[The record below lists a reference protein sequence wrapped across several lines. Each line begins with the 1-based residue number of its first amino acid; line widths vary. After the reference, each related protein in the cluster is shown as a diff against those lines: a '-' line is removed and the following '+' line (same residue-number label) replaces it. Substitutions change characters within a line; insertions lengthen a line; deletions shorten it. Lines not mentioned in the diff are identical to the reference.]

1 LDRQWITIREITM
14 LLIATHNQGKFA
26 EISQMLAP
34 ISCQSAA
41 SLKLHSPEETGLS
54 FIENALI
61 KARSASLESKSPCIA
76 DDSGLVVPALYG
88 KPGIYSARFAGPNA
102 SDAEHRQL
110 LLKSMQHLSHDQRKA
125 YFYCVIVYI
134 EHAADPTP
142 LFGIGQWH
150 GEISL
155 EEKGEYGFGYDP
167 IFLLTDLNK
176 TAAELSSEE
185 KNKRSHRGQ
194 ALKKLATQLHLL
206 RSI

>member
-1 LDRQWITIREITM
+1 M

-34 ISCQSAA
+34 MSCQSAA

-61 KARSASLESKSPCIA
+61 KARSASLESQYPCIA
-76 DDSGLVVPALYG
+76 DDSGLVVPALHG
-88 KPGIYSARFAGPNA
+88 KPGLYSARFAGQNA
-102 SDAEHRQL
+102 TDAEHRQL
-110 LLKSMQHLSHDQRKA
+110 LLESMQHLSHDQRKA
-125 YFYCVIVYI
+125 YFYCVMVYI

-142 LFGIGQWH
+142 LIGIGEWH

-167 IFLLTDLNK
+167 IFFLPDLNK
-176 TAAELSSEE
+176 TAAELSAEE
-185 KNKRSHRGQ
+185 KNTLSHRGQ
-194 ALKKLATQLHLL
+194 ALKKLATQLHSL